1 MTAPDSAMAIA
12 QAELAARVALTGM
25 RAGTASTAAL
35 AAEIDAIRAAAQ
47 AYGLYPAVAVTHAID
62 AALARGERGP
72 LVLGWIAILRD
83 AVSSDRQDRSA
94 CETFAAACSVRL
106 AG

>member
-1 MTAPDSAMAIA
+1 MAEPDSAIAIA
-12 QAELAARVALTGM
+12 QAELAARVAMVGM
-25 RAGTASTAAL
+25 RASAASTAAL
-35 AAEIDAIRAAAQ
+35 AAEVDSIRAAAQ

-62 AALARGERGP
+62 AALARGERGA

-83 AVSSDRQDRSA
+83 AVSSDRHDSHA

>member
-1 MTAPDSAMAIA
+1 MAAPDSAMAIA
-12 QAELAARVALTGM
+12 QAELAARVAMVGM
-25 RAGTASTAAL
+25 RANVASTAAL
-35 AAEIDAIRAAAQ
+35 AAEVDAIRAAAQ

-62 AALARGERGP
+62 AALARGERGA

-83 AVSSDRQDRSA
+83 AVSSDQHDRNA